1 MNFTHPA
8 HQEMLF
14 ALIKNQVDFILVG
27 GYAVIY
33 HGYVRTTGD
42 MDVWVKPTNE
52 NKTKLLQV
60 FTELKFDPEGIQQIS
75 KLDFTGVVI
84 FHIGDVP
91 ERIDFLSKVQG
102 LDFNEAYN
110 QKETLNLKDQQVP
123 ILRLD
128 DLITNKLLANRL
140 KDKADIE
147 NLIKVKNQKRGL
159 I

>member
-1 MNFTHPA
+1 MNFTHPL

-14 ALIKNQVDFILVG
+14 ALSDYHVDFILVG

-42 MDVWVKPTNE
+42 MDVWIKPTNE
-52 NKTKLLQV
+52 NKENILEVFRKLQ
-60 FTELKFDPEGIQQIS
+60 FDPEDVKAIEQ
-75 KLDFTGVVI
+75 LDFTGVVV
-84 FHIGDVP
+84 FHIGVEP

-102 LDFNEAYN
+102 LKFDDAY
-110 QKETLNLKDQQVP
+110 KERETLTVKNYQIP

-128 DLITNKLLANRL
+128 DLIANKLLANRA

-147 NLIKVKNQKRGL
+147 MLTKINKRK
-159 I
+159 

>member
-1 MNFTHPA
+1 MNFTHPT

-14 ALIKNQVDFILVG
+14 ALVDSQVDFLLVG

-42 MDVWVKPTNE
+42 MDVWLRPTNE
-52 NKTKLLQV
+52 NKAKLIETLTKLQ
-60 FTELKFDPEGIQQIS
+60 FDPEGVKKIAAM
-75 KLDFTGVVI
+75 DFTEVVI
-84 FHIGDVP
+84 FHVGDVP

-102 LDFNEAYN
+102 LNFDESFNQREI
-110 QKETLNLKDQQVP
+110 LNVKDHPIP

-128 DLITNKLLANRL
+128 DLIVNKLLVNRS

-147 NLIKVKNQKRGL
+147 NLMKIRKNRN
-159 I
+159 

>member
-14 ALIKNQVDFILVG
+14 ALIDGQVDFILIG

-52 NKTKLLQV
+52 NKEKLLNV
-60 FTELKFDPEGIQQIS
+60 FRKLRFDPEGVEIIA
-75 KLDFTGVVI
+75 KMDFSGVVV
-84 FHIGDVP
+84 FHVGVEP

-102 LDFNEAYN
+102 LNFDEAYN
-110 QKETLNLKDQQVP
+110 NKASLKVKNFQIPV
-123 ILRLD
+123 LRLD
-128 DLITNKLLANRL
+128 DLITNKLLSGRT
-140 KDKADIE
+140 KDKADVE
-147 NLIKVKNQKRGL
+147 YLIKINQR
-159 I
+159 

>member
-14 ALIKNQVDFILVG
+14 ALADNQVDFLLVG

-42 MDVWVKPTNE
+42 MDVWLKPTNE
-52 NKTKLLQV
+52 NKAKLIEV
-60 FTELKFDPEGIQQIS
+60 FKKLHFDPEGMKHIAAM
-75 KLDFTGVVI
+75 DFTGVVI

-102 LDFNEAYN
+102 LNFDEAFK
-110 QKETLNLKDQQVP
+110 QREILNVKDHTIP

-128 DLITNKLLANRL
+128 DLIANKLLANRL
-140 KDKADIE
+140 KDRADIE
-147 NLIKVKNQKRGL
+147 NLLKIRKNKNL
-159 I
+159 

>member
-1 MNFTHPA
+1 MNITIQA
-8 HQEMLF
+8 HKEMLF
-14 ALIKNQVDFILVG
+14 ALLDNKIEFILIG

-33 HGYVRTTGD
+33 HGYVRATGD

-52 NKTKLLQV
+52 NKSKLLEVLTKLQ
-60 FTELKFDPEGIQQIS
+60 FDSEGIETIGRM
-75 KLDFTGVVI
+75 DFTDVVI
-84 FHIGDVP
+84 FHIGEQP

-102 LDFNEAYN
+102 LNFEDAVR
-110 QKETLNLKDQQVP
+110 QKEILTINHYQVP

-147 NLIKVKNQKRGL
+147 NLLKMKSQK
-159 I
+159 